1 MNPIDVKNVSKDV
14 RDFFGRKKRIL
25 HDVTF
30 EVKPGVTALV
40 GNNGAGKSTT
50 LKVVLDFI
58 RATTGSVTLFGVDS
72 AKQTARAG
80 VAYLSEQPILTP
92 ELTPKEHLVLHSR
105 LLGVTPD
112 LTLLQKLGVDI
123 YQDVICS
130 TLSKGNQTRTGF
142 ALALIGSPK
151 LMVLD
156 EPMSGLDPAGRA
168 LVRDVIR
175 EKAAAGTSVFFSS
188 HSLPDVVGLCERL
201 VILRKGQCVFSG
213 NMAELDTHKE
223 SDVIVFA
230 RGHGPL
236 SLPHDKRADGVALT
250 VAMTSLEVTLSEL
263 KKQSYQVTSVDSQMK
278 LEDSIYQLLGE

>member
-1 MNPIDVKNVSKDV
+1 MIPIDVNHVSKDV

-30 EVKPGVTALV
+30 QVKTGVTALV

-50 LKVVLDFI
+50 LKVILDFI
-58 RATTGSVTLFGVDS
+58 RATTGNVTLFGLDS
-72 AKQTARAG
+72 ANRNARAG

-105 LLGVTPD
+105 LLGVAPD

-130 TLSKGNQTRTGF
+130 SLSKGNQTRTGF

-168 LVRDVIR
+168 LVRDIIR

-201 VILRKGQCVFSG
+201 VILRKGQCVFAGDMS
-213 NMAELDTHKE
+213 ELATHKE
-223 SDVIVFA
+223 SDVIVLA
-230 RGHGPL
+230 RGTGPL
-236 SLPHDKRADGVALT
+236 SLPHEKKADGVALT
-250 VAMTSLEVTLSEL
+250 VPMGALESTLSAL
-263 KKQSYQVTSVDSQMK
+263 KHQSYQITSVDSQMK